1 MPSRRAFLPT
11 LTCLAAGFARSAQ
24 AGPAIWVSGEV
35 PPYLWR
41 GAKGPEG
48 YAYELFQRITKQ
60 AEQGA
65 ELQFYPWARA
75 LLMLQTGQAQAALVM
90 TRTPERENQF
100 RWLFPV
106 GNFRFA
112 IATRAADGPV
122 SGDIAALQHK
132 RVGSMRASVSRTMLA
147 GAGVAHVV
155 EGKDYAELLA
165 LLQRGL
171 VDAVVAPESVVRS
184 LDARQG
190 GSEPLRS
197 TLLNQSYGL
206 FAAAGSTMSDDAVQR
221 LRQAYQQLVD
231 SGFVAQLKKR
241 HPDAFFDD

>member
-11 LTCLAAGFARSAQ
+11 LACLAAGFAPAAQ

-48 YAYELFQRITKQ
+48 YAYELFLRVTRQ

-75 LLMLQTGQAQAALVM
+75 LLMLQNGQAQAALVI

-122 SGDIAALQHK
+122 SGDIAALQQK

-171 VDAVVAPESVVRS
+171 VDAVVARESVVRS
-184 LDARQG
+184 VDARVG
-190 GSEPLRS
+190 GEPVRS
-197 TLLNQSYGL
+197 TLLNQSHEL

-221 LRQAYQQLVD
+221 LRQAYQRLVD

-241 HPDAFFDD
+241 HPDVFFDD